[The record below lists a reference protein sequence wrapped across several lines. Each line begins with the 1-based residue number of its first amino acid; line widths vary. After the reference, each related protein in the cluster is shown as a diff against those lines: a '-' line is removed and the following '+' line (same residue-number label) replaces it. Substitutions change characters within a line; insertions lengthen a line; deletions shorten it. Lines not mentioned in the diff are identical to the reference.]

1 MTADLARTRPSGVV
15 ARVVDEVGRGGTPAA
30 IAARTGLPAD
40 LVEGVL
46 AELVAAGVV
55 EAVCSSG
62 ATCSVAAL
70 PRAERPITCAGCPLA
85 H

>member
-40 LVEGVL
+40 LVEGVRRL
-46 AELVAAGVV
+46 GQVL
-55 EAVCSSG
+55 
-62 ATCSVAAL
+62 
-70 PRAERPITCAGCPLA
+70 
-85 H
+85 

>member
-1 MTADLARTRPSGVV
+1 
-15 ARVVDEVGRGGTPAA
+15 
-30 IAARTGLPAD
+30 
-40 LVEGVL
+40 VL

-55 EAVCSSG
+55 EAACSSG

-70 PRAERPITCAGCPLA
+70 PRADRPITCAGCPLA